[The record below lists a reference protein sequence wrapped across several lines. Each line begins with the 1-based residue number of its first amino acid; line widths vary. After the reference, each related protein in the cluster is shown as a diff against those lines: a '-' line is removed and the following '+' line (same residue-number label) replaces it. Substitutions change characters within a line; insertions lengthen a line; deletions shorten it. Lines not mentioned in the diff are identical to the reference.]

1 MWLTNSGN
9 LSTCESQPRSTE
21 AEVCVEKYAQ
31 LLQLLKLK
39 LCGPD
44 ENSRER
50 FIKSKVK

>member
-21 AEVCVEKYAQ
+21 AEVYVEKYAQ

-44 ENSRER
+44 KKLKR
-50 FIKSKVK
+50 KVH